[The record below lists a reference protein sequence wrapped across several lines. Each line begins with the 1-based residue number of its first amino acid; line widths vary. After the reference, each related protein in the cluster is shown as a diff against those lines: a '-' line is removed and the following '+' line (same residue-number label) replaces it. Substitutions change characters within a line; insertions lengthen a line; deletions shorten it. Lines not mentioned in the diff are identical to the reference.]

1 MKKIESEK
9 NKIYFF
15 DFSKINI
22 YILFNKR
29 VKVYNIVPNP
39 QKITKK

>member
-1 MKKIESEK
+1 MKKIKSEK
-9 NKIYFF
+9 KNFYFF

-39 QKITKK
+39 QKMTKK